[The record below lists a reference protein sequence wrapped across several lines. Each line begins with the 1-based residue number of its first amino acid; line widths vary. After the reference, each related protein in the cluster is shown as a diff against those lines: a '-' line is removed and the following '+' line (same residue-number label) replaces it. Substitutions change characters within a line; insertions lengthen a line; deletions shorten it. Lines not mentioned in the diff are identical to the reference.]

1 MSVFIT
7 KSPDQKK
14 KKKECSKVTKMGK
27 ESDLQFL
34 MRLVF

>member
-7 KSPDQKK
+7 KSPDQK